1 LTVSVRDN
9 GYRKVVANVASL
21 RAPVGVKVGILDDK
35 PHSDGAT
42 VADIALV
49 HEYGL
54 GDVPERS
61 FLRAWVDENKTEI
74 QARLKKETEGVI
86 FGQHTAD
93 EAMNRFGLWAV
104 GEIKKRIVAGIS
116 PPLDP
121 ATIKAKGSSTPLV
134 DTGQLISS
142 ITHAITRAVSNG

>member
-1 LTVSVRDN
+1 MTVRVRDN
-9 GYRKVVANVASL
+9 GYSRVVANVAALSS
-21 RAPVGVKVGILDDK
+21 PVAVKVGVLDDK
-35 PHSDGAT
+35 PHGDGVT

-61 FLRAWVDENKTEI
+61 FLRAWVDENKAEI
-74 QARLKKETEGVI
+74 ARRLKQAAEDAV
-86 FGQHTAD
+86 FGRQAPD
-93 EAMNRFGLWAV
+93 VAMQRFGLWAV

-121 ATIKAKGSSTPLV
+121 RTVARKGSSTPLV
-134 DTGQLISS
+134 DTGQLLSS
-142 ITHAITRAVSNG
+142 ITSAVVRGAK